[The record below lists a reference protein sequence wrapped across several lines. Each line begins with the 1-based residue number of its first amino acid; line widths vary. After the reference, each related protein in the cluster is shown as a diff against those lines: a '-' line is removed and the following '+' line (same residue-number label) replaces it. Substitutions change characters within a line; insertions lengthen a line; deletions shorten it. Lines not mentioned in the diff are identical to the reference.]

1 MASADC
7 SHVVGSAEAAGE
19 AHRREARRARG
30 HPVRGGAEEQ
40 TQVSPISLYITS
52 QWSPNP
58 SQVSLVPVTTFCL
71 VSSIL
76 LPDPYLE
83 PSSLSGPLTERL
95 RFEAKWRVEIHTQ
108 DKFSQFKVSE
118 LSLQMLVCYF

>member
-1 MASADC
+1 MLTAPVLS
-7 SHVVGSAEAAGE
+7 GSAEAAGE
-19 AHRREARRARG
+19 ADWREARRARG

-83 PSSLSGPLTERL
+83 PSSVGHSPRLEVEVLSEVVGGDPHSR
-95 RFEAKWRVEIHTQ
+95 
-108 DKFSQFKVSE
+108 
-118 LSLQMLVCYF
+118 